1 MRLSP
6 IVKRERTNGRIINT
20 RKNDSR
26 KNDKDPKKNMKAKRI
41 LRILA
46 IVTILI
52 SNVGCDQ
59 ISKNIVRKR
68 IHDNEEIIL
77 MNNYLTLTKIENSGA
92 FFSIGNS
99 LPQPIKLLLLTILPM
114 VALGLIFIYLLTKKN
129 LTNTA
134 IIGICF
140 IIGGGAGNIYDRLV
154 YGSVTDFLHIDFV
167 IFQTAIFNMADVSI
181 MAGVFAIVIDA
192 FRSRFN
198 YLAIDR
204 RD

>member
-1 MRLSP
+1 MK
-6 IVKRERTNGRIINT
+6 VKRVLRT
-20 RKNDSR
+20 
-26 KNDKDPKKNMKAKRI
+26 
-41 LRILA
+41 LV
-46 IVTILI
+46 IVIILI

-68 IHDNEEIIL
+68 IHYNEEIRL
-77 MNNYLTLTKIENSGA
+77 MNNYLTLTKIENKGA
-92 FFSIGNS
+92 FFSLGHS

-181 MAGVFAIVIDA
+181 MTGVFMIVIDA
-192 FRSRFN
+192 VRSRFD
-198 YLAIDR
+198 YLKIAKGNR
-204 RD
+204 

>member
-1 MRLSP
+1 MK
-6 IVKRERTNGRIINT
+6 VKRVLRT
-20 RKNDSR
+20 
-26 KNDKDPKKNMKAKRI
+26 
-41 LRILA
+41 LV
-46 IVTILI
+46 IVIILI

-68 IHDNEEIIL
+68 IHYNEEISL
-77 MNNYLTLTKIENSGA
+77 MNNYLTLTKIENKGA
-92 FFSIGNS
+92 FFSLGHS

-114 VALGLIFIYLLTKKN
+114 IALGLIFIYLLTKKN

-181 MAGVFAIVIDA
+181 MTGVFMIVIDA
-192 FRSRFN
+192 VRSRFD
-198 YLAIDR
+198 YLKIAKGNR
-204 RD
+204 

>member
-1 MRLSP
+1 MK
-6 IVKRERTNGRIINT
+6 VKRVLRT
-20 RKNDSR
+20 
-26 KNDKDPKKNMKAKRI
+26 
-41 LRILA
+41 LV
-46 IVTILI
+46 IVIILI

-68 IHDNEEIIL
+68 IHYNEEISL
-77 MNNYLTLTKIENSGA
+77 MNNYLTLTKIENKGA
-92 FFSIGNS
+92 FFSLGHS

-181 MAGVFAIVIDA
+181 MTGVFMIVIDA
-192 FRSRFN
+192 VRSRFN
-198 YLAIDR
+198 YLKIAKGNR
-204 RD
+204 